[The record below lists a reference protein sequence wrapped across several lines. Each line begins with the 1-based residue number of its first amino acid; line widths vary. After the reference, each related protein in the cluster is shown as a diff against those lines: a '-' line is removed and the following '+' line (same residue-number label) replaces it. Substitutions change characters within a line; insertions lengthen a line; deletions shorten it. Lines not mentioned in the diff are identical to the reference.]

1 MAKAREVV
9 NTMLQAAVKQ
19 DLATV
24 SACLDADVACIE
36 PDSLAYGG
44 TTRGRDNFLKDVY
57 GAIFGKCEMAIQTFA
72 IIGED
77 PTVAVTMTLLFTS
90 RKTGK
95 AITMPYVELYTVK
108 NDKVV
113 EIRVYPQDTKQLVDF
128 WNAN

>member
-1 MAKAREVV
+1 MRTARDVV

-24 SACLDADVACIE
+24 SACLDADVVCVE

-44 TTRGRDNFLKDVY
+44 TTRGRDAFLNDVY
-57 GAIFGKCEMAIQTFA
+57 GAIFGKCEMTIQSFA
-72 IIGED
+72 ILGDD

-90 RKTGK
+90 RKTAK
-95 AITMPYVELYTVK
+95 SITMPYVELYSVK

-113 EIRVYPQDTKQLVDF
+113 EIRVYPQDTKQLVEF